1 MIENGNN
8 AMQSGQNNIE
18 SGNNDKEQNL
28 GRMRQKYEYAL
39 SQEIAKREQLET
51 RLNELSQQTSHE
63 EDDSDNPDPYVDH
76 KRLDKKLNK
85 FGQNTQKEI
94 KNAMEQAKHLAKE
107 ELKQEMFLDNNSD
120 FHHILENYSE
130 DFASKH
136 PKLADNILRM
146 PQGFE
151 RQKLVYQTI
160 KELGV
165 DKPKAKEQSI
175 QEKVDANRRS
185 PYYQPSGVV
194 GSAPYSQ
201 VGDFS
206 QSGQKSAYEK
216 MKDLQKRMRI

>member
-1 MIENGNN
+1 MMENGNDSN
-8 AMQSGQNNIE
+8 QSGQNNVE
-18 SGNNDKEQNL
+18 TGNNDKEQNL

-51 RLNELSQQTSHE
+51 RLNELSQQTPHE

-76 KRLDKKLNK
+76 KKLDKKLNK

-94 KNAMEQAKHLAKE
+94 KNAMEQAKFLAKE
-107 ELKQEMFLDNNSD
+107 ELKQEMFLENHAD
-120 FHHILENYSE
+120 FFDVLENHAENFHKNY
-130 DFASKH
+130 
-136 PKLADNILRM
+136 PKLANNILKL
-146 PQGFE
+146 PAGFE
-151 RQKLVYQTI
+151 RQQVVYQTI
-160 KELGV
+160 KDLEI
-165 DKPKAKEQSI
+165 DKPIKKEISI

-206 QSGQKSAYEK
+206 QSGQKSAYDK
-216 MKDLQKRMRI
+216 MKDLQKRMRL

>member
-1 MIENGNN
+1 MTENG
-8 AMQSGQNNIE
+8 QNIPQNDQEAIQ
-18 SGNNDKEQNL
+18 NDKEQNL

-39 SQEIAKREQLET
+39 AQEAARREELERQVQEMSSRT
-51 RLNELSQQTSHE
+51 QQVEEE
-63 EDDSDNPDPYVDH
+63 EDTSDPYVDH
-76 KRLDKKLNK
+76 KRLDKKLSR

-94 KNAMEQAKHLAKE
+94 KSAMDQAKYLAKE
-107 ELKQEMFLDNNSD
+107 ELKQEFFLENNAD
-120 FHHILENYSE
+120 FHNILDTYSE
-130 DFASKH
+130 DFARKH
-136 PKLADNILRM
+136 PKLAENILRM

-165 DKPKAKEQSI
+165 DKPKVKENTI

-206 QSGQKSAYEK
+206 QSGQKNAYDK

>member
-1 MIENGNN
+1 MIENG
-8 AMQSGQNNIE
+8 QNEDHIE
-18 SGNNDKEQNL
+18 HQNDKEQNL

-39 SQEIAKREQLET
+39 AQESSRREELE
-51 RLNELSQQTSHE
+51 RQVQELSQRRNEPQEEE
-63 EDDSDNPDPYVDH
+63 EDLSDPYVDH

-107 ELKQEMFLDNNSD
+107 ELKQEMFLDGNAD
-120 FHHILENYSE
+120 FHSILENFSE
-130 DFASKH
+130 DFARKH
-136 PKLADNILRM
+136 PKLAENILRM

-165 DKPKAKEQSI
+165 DKPKAKDTSI
-175 QEKVDANRRS
+175 QDKVDANRRS

-206 QSGQKSAYEK
+206 VSGQKSAYDK

>member
-1 MIENGNN
+1 MIENG
-8 AMQSGQNNIE
+8 QSSPQNE
-18 SGNNDKEQNL
+18 SVSQNDKEQNL

-39 SQEIAKREQLET
+39 AQEAQRREELE
-51 RLNELSQQTSHE
+51 RQVQELAQRRNEPQEEE
-63 EDDSDNPDPYVDH
+63 EDLSDPYVDH

-85 FGQNTQKEI
+85 FGQNTEKNIQ
-94 KNAMEQAKHLAKE
+94 NAMQQAKQLAKE
-107 ELKQEMFLDNNSD
+107 ELKQEMFLDNNAD
-120 FHHILENYSE
+120 FHDVLETYSE
-130 DFASKH
+130 DFAKRH
-136 PKLADNILRM
+136 PKLAENILRM

-165 DKPKAKEQSI
+165 DKPKTKEMSI

-206 QSGQKSAYEK
+206 TQGQKNSYDK